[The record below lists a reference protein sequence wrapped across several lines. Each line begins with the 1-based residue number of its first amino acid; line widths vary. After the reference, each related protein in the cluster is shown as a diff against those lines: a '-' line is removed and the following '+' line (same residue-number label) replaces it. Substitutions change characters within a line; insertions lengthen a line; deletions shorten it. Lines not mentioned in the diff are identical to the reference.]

1 MLKKLGLEQYV
12 HVFEENGIDYDAFI
26 ALQESDL
33 LRLNVTIGVMAKIRK
48 EIEGLKKEGNAG
60 NDECMLDI

>member
-12 HVFEENGIDYDAFI
+12 QVFEENAIDYDAFI

-33 LRLNVTIGVMAKIRK
+33 LRLNIPIGVMAKIRK
-48 EIEGLKKEGNAG
+48 EIEGIKNEGTAG
-60 NDECMLDI
+60 NDE